1 MHLFVTNEVYII
13 NKINKRK
20 NSDVLND
27 YLKLRYSYS
36 KKEVYETTLTSIS
49 LLSIIVCT
57 YFFYLG
63 FHEDMYILLTRLCT
77 VTLLLILNI
86 VSLILFKKESQN
98 LERLYKEFTL
108 EKQKEM
114 VKILLEEIQRT
125 PNLKMKLPNSDE
137 ME

>member
-36 KKEVYETTLTSIS
+36 KKEIYETTLTSIS

-63 FHEDMYILLTRLCT
+63 FREDMYILLMRLRT

-125 PNLKMKLPNSDE
+125 PNLKMKLQNSDE

>member
-36 KKEVYETTLTSIS
+36 KKEIYETTLTSIS

-57 YFFYLG
+57 YFFYLE
-63 FHEDMYILLTRLCT
+63 FREDMYILLMRLCT

-125 PNLKMKLPNSDE
+125 PNLKMKLQNSDE

>member
-1 MHLFVTNEVYII
+1 
-13 NKINKRK
+13 
-20 NSDVLND
+20 
-27 YLKLRYSYS
+27 
-36 KKEVYETTLTSIS
+36 
-49 LLSIIVCT
+49 
-57 YFFYLG
+57 
-63 FHEDMYILLTRLCT
+63 MYILLMRLCT

-125 PNLKMKLPNSDE
+125 PNLKMKLQNSDE

>member
-57 YFFYLG
+57 YFFYLR
-63 FHEDMYILLTRLCT
+63 FHEDMYILLMRLCT
-77 VTLLLILNI
+77 VTLLLLLNVLRNQAGILGY
-86 VSLILFKKESQN
+86 L
-98 LERLYKEFTL
+98 
-108 EKQKEM
+108 
-114 VKILLEEIQRT
+114 
-125 PNLKMKLPNSDE
+125 
-137 ME
+137 